1 MKTTKK
7 NPSTTRLQDC
17 KLVGRKLLVRRC
29 LSAEAVEDGYV
40 QGGIYVV
47 EERADTSPWF
57 EILAVSQKCKYFGP
71 EHVGCFVLLPEVSYG
86 NTHPVGNAEIMVKE
100 SMWDDKKYRI
110 KGQKVT
116 EKNRLPLCVVEM
128 EA

>member
-1 MKTTKK
+1 
-7 NPSTTRLQDC
+7 
-17 KLVGRKLLVRRC
+17 
-29 LSAEAVEDGYV
+29 
-40 QGGIYVV
+40 
-47 EERADTSPWF
+47 
-57 EILAVSQKCKYFGP
+57 
-71 EHVGCFVLLPEVSYG
+71 
-86 NTHPVGNAEIMVKE
+86 MVKE